1 MDNKVIVKNK
11 VRDVAEKRGLDRSSF
26 IGLCL
31 QHRRILEGKR
41 LTADTAGRAYDGET
55 TLSMTTA
62 ALIASALGVDLS
74 ELFEI
79 K

>member
-1 MDNKVIVKNK
+1 MEKVIVKNK
-11 VRDVAEKRGLDRSSF
+11 VREISEKRGLDRTSF

-31 QHRRILEGKR
+31 QSRKILHGKR

-55 TLSMTTA
+55 NLSITTA
-62 ALIASALGVDLS
+62 GLIASALGVDLS
-74 ELFEI
+74 EIFEI